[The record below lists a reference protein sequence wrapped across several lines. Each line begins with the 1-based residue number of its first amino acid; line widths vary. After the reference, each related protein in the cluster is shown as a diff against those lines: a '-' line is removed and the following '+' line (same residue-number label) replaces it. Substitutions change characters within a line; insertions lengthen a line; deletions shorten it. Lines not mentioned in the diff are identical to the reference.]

1 MSSRPHV
8 KYLLF
13 LSDFNKTFIFSGRS
27 VEKSSSG
34 SRVVPC
40 RHMMKLTVAFHNFA
54 NVSKSYTHNMY

>member
-1 MSSRPHV
+1 MSSGPHV

-13 LSDFNKTFIFSGRS
+13 LSDFNKTFIFPGRF

-40 RHMMKLTVAFHNFA
+40 RHMMKLIVAFRNFVNA
-54 NVSKSYTHNMY
+54 PKKLYP